1 MNRPIIITGFM
12 GAGKTT
18 LASALGRKLDLEAID
33 LDQSIQQSEGRT
45 IKQLIEQDGEP
56 AFREIE
62 TKSLETVLASDSA
75 QVIALGG
82 GTWMCERNRDL
93 ISQRRG
99 ITVWLDA
106 SFELCWERIAA
117 GGSERPLAPD
127 QERAKAL
134 YDDRRKV
141 YKQAVLH
148 VAVDNNSDVAELAEK
163 IGKTLAADYADF
175 TD

>member
-33 LDQSIQQSEGRT
+33 LDQFIQQSEGRT
-45 IKQLIEQDGEP
+45 IKQIIEQDGEP
-56 AFREIE
+56 AFRDIE
-62 TKSLETVLASDSA
+62 TKNLETALASDSA

-82 GTWMCERNRDL
+82 GTWMFERNRDL
-93 ISQRRG
+93 ISQRHG

-117 GGSERPLAPD
+117 GGSERPLAPN

-141 YKQAVLH
+141 YKQAALH
-148 VAVDNNSDVAELAEK
+148 VAVDNNTDVEEFAEK
-163 IGKTLAADYADF
+163 IGKTLAPDF